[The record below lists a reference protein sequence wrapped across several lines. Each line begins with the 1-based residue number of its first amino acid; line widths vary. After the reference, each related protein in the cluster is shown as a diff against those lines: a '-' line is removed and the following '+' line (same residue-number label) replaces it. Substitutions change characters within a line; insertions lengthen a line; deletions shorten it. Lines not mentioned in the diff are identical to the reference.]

1 MDGSRWG
8 LSRRVLEIALE
19 GATAEVTPPTGAP
32 PASAAATP
40 PAATPPIAGA
50 DAGAP
55 PNAEAPADRDEHGR
69 FRNPV
74 QPRIDALTKERED
87 ARREAAYWRA
97 RADAA
102 AAPPPPAPEKKPVA
116 EDFDTYDEYVEALT
130 DFKAKAIVDERL
142 TDRDKKAEER
152 TAETARATTWGSR
165 LDAAK
170 TAIPDMDATLRASS
184 TPIMPHVGD
193 VLMEADRG
201 PELLLHLAKHPDV
214 AEKLNAMKPM
224 AAAREL
230 GRIEGSLPALQS
242 VPPADD
248 TPPPDKD
255 KPTDTPPASAARTTT
270 APPPVKTTGSGRS
283 TTTKLADLPM
293 DQYIEER
300 KKQGA
305 KWARR

>member
-8 LSRRVLEIALE
+8 LSRRALEIALE
-19 GATAEVTPPTGAP
+19 GATAEVTPPAGAP

-40 PAATPPIAGA
+40 PAATPPTGA
-50 DAGAP
+50 DAGTP
-55 PNAEAPADRDEHGR
+55 PNAGASADRDEHGR

-74 QPRIDALTKERED
+74 QPRIDELTRDRED

-97 RADAA
+97 RAEAA

-116 EDFDTYDEYVEALT
+116 ADFDTYDEYVEALT

-142 TDRDKKAEER
+142 TDREKKAEER
-152 TAETARATTWGSR
+152 SAETARATTWGSR
-165 LDAAK
+165 LEAAK
-170 TAIPDMDATLRASS
+170 AANPEMDAKLKASS
-184 TPIMPHVGD
+184 TPIMPHVGEVVTD
-193 VLMEADRG
+193 AERG
-201 PELLLHLAKHPDV
+201 PELLLYLADHPDV
-214 AEKLNAMKPM
+214 AERLNAMKPM

-230 GRIEGSLPALQS
+230 GRIEGSLPAA
-242 VPPADD
+242 VATPPSDD
-248 TPPPDKD
+248 PPPPDKD
-255 KPTDTPPASAARTTT
+255 KPTDTPPATAARTTT

-293 DQYIEER
+293 EQYIEER